1 MFLHRPR
8 SVLAL
13 CAVLDLLGVAAGAAL
28 MDASHGTGLLKH
40 PQWLIPFGLSC
51 VGFSWLFGSYT
62 LMRLSRWGGGQVLAR
77 LGMAALA
84 TSLTV
89 VLAYWALSLPP
100 TFTLG
105 HRRIQLLLLI
115 WLEDRG
121 PVFYVQERSGW
132 MGQVFRLY
140 KLRTMR
146 HTDPEAP
153 ATWTVRG

>member
-1 MFLHRPR
+1 
-8 SVLAL
+8 
-13 CAVLDLLGVAAGAAL
+13 
-28 MDASHGTGLLKH
+28 MDASHDTGLQKH

-100 TFTLG
+100 TVTLG
-105 HRRIQLLLLI
+105 HRRIQLLLLV
-115 WLEDRG
+115 WLSVWALAVRLALRRMVHHRQSSFPSLLERMASQQQRLLPALLSED
-121 PVFYVQERSGW
+121 
-132 MGQVFRLY
+132 
-140 KLRTMR
+140 
-146 HTDPEAP
+146 A
-153 ATWTVRG
+153 